1 MINLTLKQKILL
13 LTLVPI
19 IALLVTVKVIVN
31 IELRALGQHEVE
43 ELRKDLTESKKDAL
57 RDYVEIAVAS
67 IQKKYDASSAD
78 DLAAQEE
85 VLQILT
91 DLSYGEKG
99 DGYIFV
105 YKYDGTNLATRPKP
119 QLKGKNLIDLKDNNG
134 VYIIKDLISA
144 AKKGGGFV
152 EYVWAKPSKN
162 NAEVDKLS
170 YAVGLEK
177 WQWMIGTGFYVDDI
191 DDLVSE
197 AEAKL
202 EDDISGFMGFFLM
215 VGAGFFILFGLIAF
229 IFANSIAN
237 PLANVAAAL
246 KDIGDGDGDL
256 SKRLSTD
263 VKGEVGELAHGFNA
277 FATKIQNLII
287 EVKSSIQDLSAA
299 TNRMGGVVDTT
310 RAEVDEQ
317 KKETE
322 QVAAAIH
329 EMAAAV
335 QEVATNAT
343 NASHSAQSADSAA
356 LGGQS
361 VVNET
366 IGSIQSLQG
375 GVNSASDVIGQ
386 LDKDS
391 EHIGTVVNVIKE
403 IADQT
408 NLLALNA
415 AIEAARAGE
424 QGRGFSVVADEVRTL
439 ANRTQQSTDE
449 IQTMIEKLQ
458 SGARQAVQEM
468 EKSRNQTE
476 ETVDKAANTG
486 EQLNIITS
494 SVGEITG
501 MSAQIAT
508 AAEEQTSVADELSR
522 SVQHI
527 ADISERASDGADNLA
542 ATAGELVQLEQRL
555 NRLVNQFKT

>member
-1 MINLTLKQKILL
+1 MISLTLKQKILL
-13 LTLVPI
+13 LTLLPI
-19 IALLVTVKVIVN
+19 IALLLAVKAIVN
-31 IELRALGQHEVE
+31 YELREIGHHEIE
-43 ELRKDLTESKKDAL
+43 ELRHDLTESKKEAL
-57 RDYVEIAVAS
+57 RNYVEIAIAAV
-67 IQKKYDASSAD
+67 QKTYDASYSGDEVA
-78 DLAAQEE
+78 EE
-85 VLQILT
+85 EALRILT
-91 DLSYGEKG
+91 ELSYGEKG

-119 QLKGKNLIDLKDNNG
+119 QLKGKNLIDLKDKNG
-134 VYIIKDLISA
+134 VYIIKELIDA
-144 AKKGGGFV
+144 AKKGGGYV

-162 NAEVDKLS
+162 NADVDKLS
-170 YAVGLEK
+170 YAIGLDK
-177 WQWMIGTGFYVDDI
+177 WQWMVGTGFYIDDI
-191 DDLVSE
+191 EEQVAM

-202 EDDISGFMGFFLM
+202 EEDISSFMGFFLLL
-215 VGAGFFILFGLIAF
+215 GAGFLIVFGFIALL
-229 IFANSIAN
+229 FANSIAN
-237 PLANVAAAL
+237 PLANVVAAL
-246 KDIGDGDGDL
+246 KDIGEGDGDL
-256 SKRLSTD
+256 SKRLNTD

-277 FATKIQNLII
+277 FASKIQNLII
-287 EVKSSIQDLSAA
+287 EVKTSIKDLSTA

-310 RAEVDEQ
+310 RQEVDEQ
-317 KKETE
+317 RKETE

-335 QEVATNAT
+335 QEVATNAV

-356 LGGQS
+356 IGGQT

-468 EKSRNQTE
+468 TKSRAQTE
-476 ETVDKAANTG
+476 ETVEKAENTG
-486 EQLNIITS
+486 EQLNTITS

-527 ADISERASDGADNLA
+527 ADISERASDGADRLA
-542 ATAGELVQLEQRL
+542 TTASELAQLEQRL
-555 NRLVNQFKT
+555 SNLVNQFKT

>member
-134 VYIIKDLISA
+134 VFIIKDLISV

-246 KDIGDGDGDL
+246 KDIGEGDGDL

-356 LGGQS
+356 LGGQA

>member
-19 IALLVTVKVIVN
+19 IALLLAVTVIVN
-31 IELRALGQHEVE
+31 YELRKTGEQEIIELRN
-43 ELRKDLTESKKDAL
+43 DLTESKKEAL

-67 IQKKYDASSAD
+67 IQQIYDAAYED
-78 DLAAQEE
+78 DFVAQEQA
-85 VLQILT
+85 LQVLT
-91 DLSYGEKG
+91 DLSYGVKG

-119 QLKGKNLIDLKDNNG
+119 QLKGKNLIDLKDKNG
-134 VYIIKDLISA
+134 VYIIKDLIDV
-144 AKKGGGFV
+144 AKKGGGYV

-162 NAEVDKLS
+162 NADADKLS
-170 YAVGLEK
+170 YAIGLEK
-177 WQWMIGTGFYVDDI
+177 WQWMVGTGFYVDDI
-191 DDLVSE
+191 DDQVKAAQL
-197 AEAKL
+197 KL
-202 EDDISGFMGFFLM
+202 EEDIASFMGFFLL
-215 VGAGFFILFGLIAF
+215 VGAGFFIVFGVIAF
-229 IFANSIAN
+229 LFANSIAN
-237 PLANVAAAL
+237 PLANIAAAL
-246 KDIGDGDGDL
+246 KDIGEGDGDL
-256 SKRLSTD
+256 SKRLNTD
-263 VKGEVGELAHGFNA
+263 VKGEVGELAQGFNA
-277 FATKIQNLII
+277 FASRIQNLIV
-287 EVKSSIQDLSAA
+287 EVKKGIRDLSAA

-317 KKETE
+317 RKETE

-335 QEVATNAT
+335 QEVATNAV

-356 LGGQS
+356 IGGQD

-366 IGSIQSLQG
+366 IGSIQSLQT
-375 GVNSASDVIGQ
+375 GVNSASDVISQ

-458 SGARQAVQEM
+458 NGARLAVQEM
-468 EKSRNQTE
+468 EKSRSQTE
-476 ETVDKAANTG
+476 DTVAKAGDTG
-486 EQLNIITS
+486 DQLNIITS

-542 ATAGELVQLEQRL
+542 STAGELVQLEQRL
-555 NRLVNQFKT
+555 NQLVNQFKT

>member
-134 VYIIKDLISA
+134 VFIIKDLISA

>member
-19 IALLVTVKVIVN
+19 IALLLAVKVIVN
-31 IELRALGQHEVE
+31 YELREMGEHEIA
-43 ELRKDLTESKKDAL
+43 ELRNDLTESKKDAL

-67 IQKKYDASSAD
+67 VQKIYDESSAD
-78 DLAAQEE
+78 DVAAQEAALR
-85 VLQILT
+85 VLT

-105 YKYDGTNLATRPKP
+105 YQYDGTNLATRPKP
-119 QLKGKNLIDLKDNNG
+119 QLKGKNLIDLKDKNG
-134 VYIIKDLISA
+134 VYIIKDLITA
-144 AKKGGGFV
+144 AKQGGGYV

-162 NAEVDKLS
+162 NADVDKLS
-170 YAVGLEK
+170 YAVGMEK
-177 WQWMIGTGFYVDDI
+177 WQWMVGTGFYVDDI
-191 DDLVSE
+191 DDLVKA
-197 AEAKL
+197 AEAQL
-202 EDDISGFMGFFLM
+202 EEDIASFMGFFLLI
-215 VGAGFFILFGLIAF
+215 GAGFFIVFGVIAF
-229 IFANSIAN
+229 LFANSIAN
-237 PLANVAAAL
+237 PLANIASAL
-246 KDIGDGDGDL
+246 KDIGEGDGDL
-256 SKRLSTD
+256 SKRLNTD

-277 FATKIQNLII
+277 FASKIQNLIV
-287 EVKSSIQDLSAA
+287 EVKKGIQDLSAA

-335 QEVATNAT
+335 QEVATNAV

-366 IGSIQSLQG
+366 IGSIQSLQT
-375 GVNSASDVIGQ
+375 GVNSASDVISQ

-458 SGARQAVQEM
+458 NGARLAVQEM
-468 EKSRNQTE
+468 EKSRIQTE
-476 ETVDKAANTG
+476 DTVAKAGDTG
-486 EQLNIITS
+486 DQLNIITS

-542 ATAGELVQLEQRL
+542 STAGELVQLEQRL
-555 NRLVNQFKT
+555 NQLVNQFKT

>member
-19 IALLVTVKVIVN
+19 IALLLAVTVIVN
-31 IELRALGQHEVE
+31 YELRKTGEQEIIELRN
-43 ELRKDLTESKKDAL
+43 DLTESKKEAL

-67 IQKKYDASSAD
+67 IQQTYDAAYED
-78 DLAAQEE
+78 DFVAQEQA
-85 VLQILT
+85 LQVLT
-91 DLSYGEKG
+91 DLSYGVKG

-119 QLKGKNLIDLKDNNG
+119 QLKGKNLIDLKDKNG
-134 VYIIKDLISA
+134 VYIIKDLIDV
-144 AKKGGGFV
+144 AKKGGGYV

-162 NAEVDKLS
+162 NADADKLS
-170 YAVGLEK
+170 YAIGLEK
-177 WQWMIGTGFYVDDI
+177 WQWMVGTGFYVDDI
-191 DDLVSE
+191 DDQVKAAQL
-197 AEAKL
+197 KL
-202 EDDISGFMGFFLM
+202 EEDIASFMGFFLL
-215 VGAGFFILFGLIAF
+215 VGAGFFIVFGVIAF
-229 IFANSIAN
+229 LFANSIAN
-237 PLANVAAAL
+237 PLANIAAAL
-246 KDIGDGDGDL
+246 KDIGEGDGDL
-256 SKRLSTD
+256 SKRLNTD
-263 VKGEVGELAHGFNA
+263 VKGEVGELAQGFNA
-277 FATKIQNLII
+277 FASRIQNLIV
-287 EVKSSIQDLSAA
+287 EVKKGIRDLSAA

-317 KKETE
+317 RKETE

-335 QEVATNAT
+335 QEVATNAV

-356 LGGQS
+356 IGGQD

-366 IGSIQSLQG
+366 IGSIQSLQT
-375 GVNSASDVIGQ
+375 GVNSASDVISQ

-458 SGARQAVQEM
+458 NGARLAVQEM
-468 EKSRNQTE
+468 EKSRSQTE
-476 ETVDKAANTG
+476 DTVAKAGDTG
-486 EQLNIITS
+486 DQLNIITS

-542 ATAGELVQLEQRL
+542 STAGELVQLEQRL
-555 NRLVNQFKT
+555 NQLVNQFKT

>member
-1 MINLTLKQKILL
+1 MVNMTLKQKVLL
-13 LTLVPI
+13 LTLIPLL
-19 IALLVTVKVIVN
+19 ALLGAVMVIVN
-31 IELRALGQHEVE
+31 MELREIGQHDIE
-43 ELRKDLTESKKDAL
+43 ELRKDLIISKKEAL

-67 IQKKYDASSAD
+67 IKTIHDNAASGDVEAEEDA
-78 DLAAQEE
+78 LK
-85 VLQILT
+85 LLT
-91 DLSYGEKG
+91 ELSYGEKG

-119 QLKGKNLIDLKDNNG
+119 QLKGKNLIDLKDKNG
-134 VYIIKDLISA
+134 VLIIKDLIDA
-144 AKKGGGFV
+144 AKNGGGYV
-152 EYVWAKPSKN
+152 KYVWAKPSKN
-162 NAEVDKLS
+162 NADADKLS
-170 YAVGLEK
+170 YAVGLDK
-177 WQWMIGTGFYVDDI
+177 WQWMVGTGFYIDDV
-191 DDLVSE
+191 DDLVAKAQ
-197 AEAKL
+197 AEL
-202 EDDISGFMGFFLM
+202 EEEITSFMGFFLIL
-215 VGAGFFILFGLIAF
+215 GIGFVVVFGFVALL
-229 IFANSIAN
+229 FANGIAN
-237 PLANVAAAL
+237 PLAAAAVAL
-246 KDIGDGDGDL
+246 KEIGEGDGDL
-256 SKRLSTD
+256 SKRLDTSA
-263 VKGEVGELAHGFNA
+263 KGEVGELAQGFNS
-277 FATKIQNLII
+277 FASKIQSLIVD
-287 EVKSSIQDLSAA
+287 VKSSIQDLSSA
-299 TNRMGGVVDTT
+299 TGRMSNLVDTT
-310 RAEVDEQ
+310 RQEVDEQ
-317 KKETE
+317 KRETD

-335 QEVATNAT
+335 QEVATNAS

-356 LGGQS
+356 IGGQT

-366 IGSIQSLQG
+366 IDSIQFLQT
-375 GVNSASDVIGQ
+375 GVNSASDVIAQ

-458 SGARQAVQEM
+458 GGARLAVQEM
-468 EKSRNQTE
+468 EKSRQQTDQ
-476 ETVDKAANTG
+476 TVEKAGNTG
-486 EQLNIITS
+486 DQLNIITS

-527 ADISERASDGADNLA
+527 ADISERASEGADRLSSTTNELA
-542 ATAGELVQLEQRL
+542 QLEQRL
-555 NRLVNQFKT
+555 NVLVNQFKT

>member
-119 QLKGKNLIDLKDNNG
+119 QLKGKNLIDLKDTNG
-134 VYIIKDLISA
+134 VYIIKDLISV

-356 LGGQS
+356 LGGQA

-476 ETVDKAANTG
+476 ETVNKAANTG